1 MIRRRHLGPI
11 AALVTLAVLGGA
23 GGATAAWVASA
34 SVSASTSSATVTTTL
49 AQTGALTTTYRYAGS
64 RSAAGV
70 GELTITNAG
79 GAPLS
84 YALANRVTG
93 STTLAQKTTLRLWT
107 GTCGAT
113 APVGAV
119 VTTFADTAPALPAA
133 ARTLAAG
140 ASVRVCVSTQ
150 IEGATNAELQGQS
163 ATATLS
169 VTGAVG
175 AHWTT
180 SATAASITQT
190 AYRLAAAGTPTCLR
204 EGGRDIR
211 LTWSAPAH
219 RTDTAAISYRLY
231 DVASGATVATVTSAD
246 ATVSAVLS
254 GTAIAQ
260 NGTYSLAVEATE
272 TSASGTTASA
282 SAPVEVTRTTNPS
295 ESAQS
300 GPRYHCA

>member
-1 MIRRRHLGPI
+1 MIRRRHIGPI

-23 GGATAAWVASA
+23 GAATAAWVASA
-34 SVSASTSSATVTTTL
+34 SVSASTSSATVATTL

-64 RSAAGV
+64 RSTAVV

-150 IEGATNAELQGQS
+150 VEGATNAELQGQS

-272 TSASGTTASA
+272 NSASGTTASA

>member
-34 SVSASTSSATVTTTL
+34 SVSASTSSATVATTL

-64 RSAAGV
+64 RSTAVV

-180 SATAASITQT
+180 SATAATITQT

-272 TSASGTTASA
+272 SAASGTTASA

>member
-1 MIRRRHLGPI
+1 MIRRRHIGPI

-23 GGATAAWVASA
+23 GAATAAWVASA

-64 RSAAGV
+64 RSAAVV

-119 VTTFADTAPALPAA
+119 VTTLADTAPALPAA
-133 ARTLAAG
+133 ARTPAAG
-140 ASVRVCVSTQ
+140 ASVTICVSTQ